1 MVTILNT
8 IIEHDRFFLEE
19 ILDNMVLFLLF
30 FGLDRSVAS
39 EDFPVKL

>member
-8 IIEHDRFFLEE
+8 MIENDCFCVEE
-19 ILDNMVLFLLF
+19 ILDNKVLFLLF
-30 FGLDRSVAS
+30 FGLDPSVAS